1 MKLGKG
7 NFLSSVV
14 IALGISATSLFA
26 QTDSLK
32 SSSETGFNLE
42 DNFQTG
48 RMEIKAA
55 VIGDT
60 VGDPFKDTAGPALNP
75 MIKVINRPTVDYSL
89 AYGQLGFMVSDVAG
103 KGFWRGNLEMVPE
116 AFAAG
121 IYENTGHYIAGGTFW
136 IRYNFVP
143 HHWRVVPYAQVG
155 GGVTLTDMSHQY
167 TGQNFNF
174 NVDAAAGLRYFIRQ
188 GCSLNLEYR
197 FQHISNANLGR
208 HNLGTNAQGPVLGF
222 SWLF

>member
-48 RMEIKAA
+48 RMEITT
-55 VIGDT
+55 G
-60 VGDPFKDTAGPALNP
+60 VGTLFSP